1 MFGENSKEENHLWRR
16 VCYSRILPFAGLL
29 CIFRISLD
37 IYFLPTLAG
46 CFWCFLLVYKLNMI
60 GSYPNERVC
69 LEQNKFS
76 NKSGH
81 TFVNPIQ
88 QIE

>member
-1 MFGENSKEENHLWRR
+1 M
-16 VCYSRILPFAGLL
+16 LPFADLL
-29 CIFRISLD
+29 YIFRISPD

-69 LEQNKFS
+69 LEQNKF
-76 NKSGH
+76 
-81 TFVNPIQ
+81 
-88 QIE
+88 